1 MDAAFWHQRWD
12 QNQIAFHEG
21 TPNKL
26 LVQHLDALALP
37 PGARVFL
44 PLCGKTQ
51 DIGWLLNQG
60 YQVAGAEL
68 SASAVEQLF
77 AELGRTPVITTKGEM
92 QHHADE
98 GLDIFVGDIF
108 ALTGQALGAVDAI
121 YDRAAL
127 VALPDSMRKR
137 YAAHLRTVTSHARQ
151 LLLCFEYDQHAMAG
165 PPFSINGDMVAQL
178 YQDHYSL
185 TQLACID
192 VPGGLKGLHPAKETA
207 WLLQT
212 V

>member
-92 QHHADE
+92 QH
-98 GLDIFVGDIF
+98 
-108 ALTGQALGAVDAI
+108 
-121 YDRAAL
+121 RRR
-127 VALPDSMRKR
+127 SR
-137 YAAHLRTVTSHARQ
+137 HLRGRHFRTDRPS
-151 LLLCFEYDQHAMAG
+151 
-165 PPFSINGDMVAQL
+165 
-178 YQDHYSL
+178 
-185 TQLACID
+185 
-192 VPGGLKGLHPAKETA
+192 A
-207 WLLQT
+207 WRSRCHL
-212 V
+212 